1 MALLALIAATVSY
14 LHMHMLVE
22 LHGQPGWVAALTPF
36 SVDRMIAAAST
47 TLLADSRSGS
57 RGAMLLRAL
66 LVVGSVASLPANVA
80 VAEPSATGRVIAAW
94 RRSRWSQHRV
104 RSQPCVWP
112 SRSKSVCRIVS
123 RPASAETVISTPVPR
138 LERAVASCPPAR
150 IRSSAATAR
159 EPTRAAAERK
169 MFPAPSVTAGRK
181 AASAYQRERSLPAPA
196 ASAARARLTHGH
208 PAATLIRN
216 EGHEPSGR
224 ANPPLC
230 SISRGGSQSLDHG
243 STRSV
248 REEAWFAPV
257 LTLRELLSSVL
268 NTWRHSSRKRP
279 GLQCSVQPQQSREHG
294 VSRGLREEAS
304 DLASAPYFRRLSKA
318 QSKTAP
324 DAMSAPATS
333 PPTSDM

>member
-1 MALLALIAATVSY
+1 
-14 LHMHMLVE
+14 
-22 LHGQPGWVAALTPF
+22 
-36 SVDRMIAAAST
+36 MIAAAST

-57 RGAMLLRAL
+57 RGGMLLRAL
-66 LVVGSVASLPANVA
+66 LVVVGSVGSLPANVA

-112 SRSKSVCRIVS
+112 SRSKSACRIVS

-138 LERAVASCPPAR
+138 LERAVGSCPPAR

-159 EPTRAAAERK
+159 ESHRAAAERK

-208 PAATLIRN
+208 AAATLIRN

-243 STRSV
+243 FTRSI
-248 REEAWFAPV
+248 REEAWLAPV

-268 NTWRHSSRKRP
+268 NTWRHSP
-279 GLQCSVQPQQSREHG
+279 
-294 VSRGLREEAS
+294 
-304 DLASAPYFRRLSKA
+304 
-318 QSKTAP
+318 
-324 DAMSAPATS
+324 
-333 PPTSDM
+333 